1 METKRRGFS
10 LMEIFIVMVVLA
22 IIASIAVPKL
32 SQAASE
38 AQCTYLCDG
47 LQEVRSGIAIY
58 STDHDGTYPGS
69 GSADWVEAMTGQTN
83 EAGDVYTSEMAE
95 AGERA
100 FGPYLERVPKN
111 PYNDLNTVEVSDIDL
126 QMATA
131 TTGWYFNCETG
142 LFRANDLDAHIN
154 Y

>member
-1 METKRRGFS
+1 METEKHGFS

-38 AQCTYLCDG
+38 AQCTYLCDA
-47 LQEVRSGIAIY
+47 LQEVRSGIALY
-58 STDHDGTYPGS
+58 STDHDDCYPGN
-69 GSADWVEAMTGQTN
+69 GNADWVQAMTGQTN
-83 EAGDVYTSEMAE
+83 DEGDVYTSEMAE
-95 AGERA
+95 AAEKA
-100 FGPYLERVPKN
+100 FGPYLDSVPKN
-111 PYNDLNTVEVSDIDL
+111 PYSNLNTVEVTNIDM

-131 TTGWYFNCETG
+131 QTGWYFNCETG
-142 LFRANDLDAHIN
+142 LFRANDLNAHIN

>member
-1 METKRRGFS
+1 METERHGFS

-32 SQAASE
+32 SQAASQ
-38 AQCTYLCDG
+38 AQCTYLCDA
-47 LQEVRSGIAIY
+47 LQDVRSGIALY
-58 STDHDGTYPGS
+58 SADHDDRYPGS
-69 GSADWVEAMTGQTN
+69 GSATWVQAMTGQTN
-83 EAGDVYTSEMAE
+83 SQGDVYTSEMAQ
-95 AGERA
+95 AGEEA
-100 FGPYLERVPKN
+100 FGPYLDCVPKN
-111 PYNDLNTVEVSDIDL
+111 PYSDLNTVEVTNIDL
-126 QMATA
+126 QIATT